1 MPKGLDEIQKAFR
14 AAIKPECKKVSRREI
29 TNPITQKEN
38 RNTRKNGNG
47 VKMVTKTNT
56 MITNEYDFDER
67 VSDQSGIAA
76 DDTIS
81 LYLNEMDRVPL
92 LSREDEVVLSKRI
105 ESGRTARDKMLEFQ
119 GDDEALTKLKYQV
132 TNGQDAR
139 AFLIKANIRLV
150 VSIAKKYRRYSSSF
164 LDLIQAGNV
173 GLIRAVDKFDYTKG
187 NRFSTY
193 ATWWIRRSVLR
204 HLNQKERTIRLPNYL
219 SSRIRK
225 IHLARKELTDRL
237 NRTPTMQEISKSVD
251 MDADEV
257 QRLIGYARRAISLD
271 QPIGED
277 GEVDLQSYIENKNA
291 PNPFVEVR
299 QNMMAEDVIKSL
311 DILTD
316 REAEILIL
324 RFGLDGHRKH
334 TLKELG
340 EVFGIT
346 RERIRQIQKGALR
359 KLRQPNVRWKLR
371 QYYE

>member
-1 MPKGLDEIQKAFR
+1 
-14 AAIKPECKKVSRREI
+14 
-29 TNPITQKEN
+29 
-38 RNTRKNGNG
+38 
-47 VKMVTKTNT
+47 MVAKTNT
-56 MITNEYDFDER
+56 IKSEDYRFVES
-67 VSDQSGIAA
+67 VSDQSGIVA

-92 LSREDEVVLSKRI
+92 LSREEEVDLAKRI
-105 ESGRTARDKMLEFQ
+105 EQGRIAREKMLEFQ
-119 GDDEALTKLKYQV
+119 GDQATLSELK
-132 TNGQDAR
+132 NKASRGQDAR
-139 AFLIKANIRLV
+139 SHLIKANIRLV
-150 VSIAKKYRRYSSSF
+150 VNIAKKYRRYSSSF

-225 IHLARKELTDRL
+225 IHLARKKLTDQL
-237 NRTPTMQEISKSVD
+237 NRTPSMQEIGEKVD

-257 QRLIGYARRAISLD
+257 QRLLGYARRAISLD

-277 GEVDLQSYIENKNA
+277 GEADLQSYIENKNA
-291 PNPFVEVR
+291 PNPFLEVR
-299 QNMMAEDVIKSL
+299 QNMMAEDIIKSL
-311 DILTD
+311 NVLTK
-316 REAEILIL
+316 READILIL
-324 RFGLDGHRKH
+324 RFGLDGQRRH

-340 EVFGIT
+340 EIFGIT

-359 KLRQPNVRWKLR
+359 KLRQPNVRWKLH
-371 QYYE
+371 QYYD